1 MSTTTKVY
9 NGTKFPKNVKLPRR
23 RSNGLYI
30 IGDST
35 NIPKLT
41 ATEPVRGLK
50 EKTQTNRYIRK
61 GPLKGLP
68 MFVMTLEERETCH
81 GPKGERLPCFAHCYG
96 NNMPF
101 AVRFDH
107 TSEGFLDVLE
117 HDIDLLAKRNVN
129 GFSVRLH
136 ELGDFYSLEYVAFWK
151 RMMVKHDS
159 LHIFGYTHKTGPI
172 GDAIE
177 KLYHDFFGRFV
188 IRNSDDSMRKELR
201 LSPYWTAKGS
211 KRPSANYEG
220 SGVVCPQQ
228 TGKSNSCADC
238 GLCMNT
244 KTDIAFIGH

>member
-101 AVRFDH
+101 AVRFNH
-107 TSEGFLDVLE
+107 KSNGFLDVLE

-136 ELGDFYSLEYVAFWK
+136 ELGDFYSLEYVAFWE
-151 RMMVKHDS
+151 RMLIKHNS
-159 LHIFGYTHKTGPI
+159 LHVFGYTHKTGPI

-220 SGVVCPQQ
+220 SGIVCPQQ

-238 GLCMNT
+238 GLCMNL
-244 KTDIAFIGH
+244 KTNIAFIGH